1 MLEDDVLLRNL
12 IVRNLKGEGFEIVET
27 ADGSDTVKRYS
38 EAMIAQKPF
47 DLVLIDLTIPLG
59 MGGARAMELLRQA
72 DPEVD
77 AIVSSGNR
85 SDPAM
90 LQPSAHGFAD
100 VLPKPYD
107 SRDLVRIVKQVLEQ
121 RNKRLAASRA

>member
-1 MLEDDVLLRNL
+1 
-12 IVRNLKGEGFEIVET
+12 
-27 ADGSDTVKRYS
+27 
-38 EAMIAQKPF
+38 MIAQKPF

>member
-1 MLEDDVLLRNL
+1 
-12 IVRNLKGEGFEIVET
+12 
-27 ADGSDTVKRYS
+27 
-38 EAMIAQKPF
+38 
-47 DLVLIDLTIPLG
+47 
-59 MGGARAMELLRQA
+59 AMELLRQA
-72 DPEVD
+72 DPQVD

-107 SRDLVRIVKQVLEQ
+107 SEDLVRTVKQVVERRRQ
-121 RNKRLAASRA
+121 RLARAHA